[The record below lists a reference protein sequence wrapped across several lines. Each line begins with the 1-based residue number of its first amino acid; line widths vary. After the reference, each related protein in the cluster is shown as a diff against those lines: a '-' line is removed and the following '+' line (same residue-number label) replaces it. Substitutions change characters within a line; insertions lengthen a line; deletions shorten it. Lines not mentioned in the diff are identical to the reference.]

1 MQLFP
6 LCLLIILRMGYLL
19 SIWEEMLVLRHCL
32 ILFKVGKN
40 SVALRHTFQQ
50 N

>member
-19 SIWEEMLVLRHCL
+19 SIWEEMLVLSDP
-32 ILFKVGKN
+32 VQ
-40 SVALRHTFQQ
+40 SW
-50 N
+50 